1 MFHFTR
7 ISKSKLLKMAAK
19 MIVDR
24 MQSRWVCYL
33 LPMAPTRILPRGA
46 EAKTQRGNIA
56 ALYKQRKLRKMVDT

>member
-1 MFHFTR
+1 
-7 ISKSKLLKMAAK
+7 

-33 LPMAPTRILPRGA
+33 LPMAPTRILPRVA

-56 ALYKQRKLRKMVDT
+56 ALYKQRKLRKMVDTWENSS